1 MEMQKTKV
9 AIVDDHKILRDGLR
23 LMIDNMDNV
32 EIVIEASNGKEFI
45 DRLQLVQPDLVIID
59 INMPVMGGKEAV
71 SIVKSQ
77 YPDMKVLVLSMNN
90 EEQYY
95 KTMNNLGVDGFI
107 VKESDYNELRHA
119 IQVVI
124 DGGKYFSQV
133 LLLRM
138 VNNRDNSLNINLTN
152 RELDVLRYLCK
163 GLSANE
169 IAEKL
174 FISPRTVE
182 KHRSDLLLR
191 TGTPNSISLVI
202 FAVKNGIVKI

>member
-1 MEMQKTKV
+1 MEIKKTKV

-59 INMPVMGGKEAV
+59 INMPVMGGEEAV

-77 YPDMKVLVLSMNN
+77 YPSMKVLVLSMNN

-119 IQVVI
+119 IQVVLE
-124 DGGKYFSQV
+124 GGKYLSQV

-138 VNNRDNSLNINLTN
+138 VNNRDNNLNINLTN

-191 TGTPNSISLVI
+191 TGTPNSISLVL

>member
-1 MEMQKTKV
+1 MEIKKTKV

-59 INMPVMGGKEAV
+59 INMPVMGGEEAV

-119 IQVVI
+119 IQVVLE
-124 DGGKYFSQV
+124 GGKYFSQV

-138 VNNRDNSLNINLTN
+138 VNNRDNNLNINLTN

-191 TGTPNSISLVI
+191 TGTPNSISLVL

>member
-59 INMPVMGGKEAV
+59 INMPVMGGEEAV

>member
-1 MEMQKTKV
+1 MEIKKTKV

-59 INMPVMGGKEAV
+59 INMPVMGGEEAV

-191 TGTPNSISLVI
+191 TGTPNSISLVL

>member
-1 MEMQKTKV
+1 MTKTKV

-23 LMIDNMDNV
+23 LMLENMDNV

-45 DRLQLVQPDLVIID
+45 DQLQSVLPDLVIID
-59 INMPVMGGKEAV
+59 INMPVMSGEEAI
-71 SIVKSQ
+71 SIVKKK

-95 KTMNNLGVDGFI
+95 KTMNDLEVDGYI

-119 IQVVI
+119 IQVVL

-138 VNNRDNSLNINLTN
+138 VNNRDNNLNINLTT
-152 RELDVLRYLCK
+152 REIEVLNYLCK
-163 GLSANE
+163 GMSANE
-169 IAEKL
+169 IGEKL

-191 TGTPNSISLVI
+191 TGTPNSISLVL

>member
-1 MEMQKTKV
+1 MEIKKTKV

-59 INMPVMGGKEAV
+59 INMPVMGGEEAV

-77 YPDMKVLVLSMNN
+77 YPDMKVLVLSKNN

-119 IQVVI
+119 IQVVLE
-124 DGGKYFSQV
+124 GGKYFSQV

-138 VNNRDNSLNINLTN
+138 VNNRDNNLNINLTN

-191 TGTPNSISLVI
+191 TGTPNSISLVL

>member
-1 MEMQKTKV
+1 MEIKKTKV

-59 INMPVMGGKEAV
+59 INMPVMGGEEAV

-77 YPDMKVLVLSMNN
+77 YPSMKVLVLSMNN

-119 IQVVI
+119 IQVVLE
-124 DGGKYFSQV
+124 GGKYFSQV

-138 VNNRDNSLNINLTN
+138 VNNRDNNLNINLTN

-191 TGTPNSISLVI
+191 TGTPNSISLVL

>member
-1 MEMQKTKV
+1 MEIKKTKV

-59 INMPVMGGKEAV
+59 INMPVMGGEEAV

-95 KTMNNLGVDGFI
+95 KTMN
-107 VKESDYNELRHA
+107 
-119 IQVVI
+119 
-124 DGGKYFSQV
+124 
-133 LLLRM
+133 
-138 VNNRDNSLNINLTN
+138 
-152 RELDVLRYLCK
+152 
-163 GLSANE
+163 
-169 IAEKL
+169 
-174 FISPRTVE
+174 
-182 KHRSDLLLR
+182 
-191 TGTPNSISLVI
+191 
-202 FAVKNGIVKI
+202 

>member
-1 MEMQKTKV
+1 MEIKKTKV

-59 INMPVMGGKEAV
+59 INMPVMVGEEAV

-77 YPDMKVLVLSMNN
+77 YPSMKVLVLSMNN

-119 IQVVI
+119 IQVVLE
-124 DGGKYFSQV
+124 GGKYFSQV

-138 VNNRDNSLNINLTN
+138 VNNRDNNLNINLTN

-191 TGTPNSISLVI
+191 TGTPNSISLVL

>member
-1 MEMQKTKV
+1 MQKTKV

-59 INMPVMGGKEAV
+59 INMPVMGGEEAV

-169 IAEKL
+169 IAAKL

-191 TGTPNSISLVI
+191 TGTPNSISLVL

>member
-1 MEMQKTKV
+1 MEIKKTKV

-23 LMIDNMDNV
+23 LMLDNMDNV
-32 EIVIEASNGKEFI
+32 EIVIEASNGKEFV
-45 DRLQLVQPDLVIID
+45 DQLQSVLPDLVIID
-59 INMPVMGGKEAV
+59 INMPVMSGEEAI
-71 SIVKSQ
+71 SIVKTK

-95 KTMNNLGVDGFI
+95 KTMNDLGVDGFI

-119 IQVVI
+119 IQVVV

-138 VNNRDNSLNINLTN
+138 VNNRDNNLNINLTT
-152 RELDVLRYLCK
+152 REIEVLNYLCK
-163 GLSANE
+163 GMSANE
-169 IAEKL
+169 IAAKL

-191 TGTPNSISLVI
+191 TGTPNSISLVL

>member
-1 MEMQKTKV
+1 MKKTKV

-23 LMIDNMDNV
+23 LMLENMDNI

-45 DRLQLVQPDLVIID
+45 DQLQTVLPDLAIID
-59 INMPVMGGKEAV
+59 INMPVMGGEEAI
-71 SIVKSQ
+71 SIMKVK
-77 YPDMKVLVLSMNN
+77 YPEMKVLVLSMNN
-90 EEQYY
+90 EEQYF
-95 KTMNNLGVDGFI
+95 KTMNDLGVDGFI

-119 IQVVI
+119 IQVVV

-138 VNNRDNSLNINLTN
+138 VNNRENNLNLNLTN
-152 RELDVLRYLCK
+152 RELDVLNYLCK
-163 GLSANE
+163 GMSANE

-202 FAVKNGIVKI
+202 FAVKNGLVKL

>member
-1 MEMQKTKV
+1 MEIKKTKV

-32 EIVIEASNGKEFI
+32 EIVIEASNGKEFV
-45 DRLQLVQPDLVIID
+45 DQLQSVLPDLVIID
-59 INMPVMGGKEAV
+59 INMPVMSGEEAI
-71 SIVKSQ
+71 SIVKTK

>member
-1 MEMQKTKV
+1 MLE
-9 AIVDDHKILRDGLR
+9 
-23 LMIDNMDNV
+23 NMDNI

-45 DRLQLVQPDLVIID
+45 DQLQTVLPDLAIID
-59 INMPVMGGKEAV
+59 INMPVMGGEEAI
-71 SIVKSQ
+71 SIMKVK
-77 YPDMKVLVLSMNN
+77 YPEMKVLVLSMNN
-90 EEQYY
+90 EEQYF
-95 KTMNNLGVDGFI
+95 KTMNDLGVDGFI

-119 IQVVI
+119 IQVVV

-138 VNNRDNSLNINLTN
+138 VNNRENNLNLNLTN
-152 RELDVLRYLCK
+152 RELDVLNYLCK
-163 GLSANE
+163 GMSANE

-202 FAVKNGIVKI
+202 FAVKNGLVKL